1 MPVCYN
7 DKNDF
12 GENFTVNKHY
22 FYIILAAVFWGSMG
36 IFVNSLSEF
45 GLSTVQICLLRS
57 VASLLLMGLLILV
70 KDRSLFRIRLR
81 DIWMFLGTG
90 IVSYFL
96 FNNCYFIAIRQVGV
110 AVASVLLYTSP
121 IFVTLMSCL
130 FFGEKLTGKKLVCLV
145 LAVGGCA
152 LVSGL
157 ASGSGTEVS
166 PVGILIG
173 LASGFTYALYSIF
186 STFALKRY
194 RPLTVTFY
202 TFLFGGLACLLVA
215 DPASSVQAVATP
227 VGLLWVLG
235 LGIITGAAPYF
246 LYTKGL
252 SGVQPSHAAVIATAE
267 PVVASLIGIFLY
279 REQAD
284 LFTLL
289 GIVMILG
296 ASILLNVE
304 NDK

>member
-1 MPVCYN
+1 M
-7 DKNDF
+7 
-12 GENFTVNKHY
+12 NKHY

-45 GLSTVQICLLRS
+45 GLSTVQICLLLS
-57 VASLLLMGLLILV
+57 AASLLLMGGLILA
-70 KDRSLFRIRLR
+70 KDRSLFKIRLK

-90 IVSYFL
+90 IISYFL

-130 FFGEKLTGKKLVCLV
+130 FFREKLTGRKVLCLL
-145 LAVGGCA
+145 LAVGGCG

-157 ASGSGTEVS
+157 ASGNIGQVS
-166 PVGILIG
+166 AFGILIG

-194 RPLTVTFY
+194 QPLTVTFY
-202 TFLFGGLACLLVA
+202 TFLFGTAAGLFAANPVEAVSAILS
-215 DPASSVQAVATP
+215 PA
-227 VGLLWVLG
+227 GLLWIIALG
-235 LGIITGAAPYF
+235 VITGAAPYF

-267 PVVASLIGIFLY
+267 PVVASLIGIFFY

-284 LFTLL
+284 LLTVL
-289 GIVMILG
+289 GITMILG
-296 ASILLNVE
+296 ASILLNTK

>member
-1 MPVCYN
+1 M
-7 DKNDF
+7 
-12 GENFTVNKHY
+12 GEILFWGKLALKKHY

-57 VASLLLMGLLILV
+57 AASLLLIGLLILF
-70 KDRSLFRIRLR
+70 KERSLFRICLK

-90 IVSYFL
+90 VASYFL

-110 AVASVLLYTSP
+110 AVSSVLLYTSP

-130 FFGEKLTGKKLVCLV
+130 FFGERLTGKKILCIV

-157 ASGSGTEVS
+157 ASGNAGEVS

-194 RPLTVTFY
+194 QPLTVTFY
-202 TFLFGGLACLLVA
+202 TFLFGSFACLWVA
-215 DPASSVQAVATP
+215 DPVYAFGAVAAP
-227 VGLLWVLG
+227 EGLLWLLALG
-235 LGIITGAAPYF
+235 VITGAAPYF

-267 PVVASLIGIFLY
+267 PVVASLIGIFFY
-279 REQAD
+279 RESAD
-284 LFTLL
+284 LFTVL

-296 ASILLNVE
+296 ASILLSMK